1 VCREYLRGCCTRPEC
16 RYAHPPD
23 SVSPDLDGTVRLCM
37 DHVRGRCSRAPCR
50 YYHTPHR
57 DNQDN
62 QTSVAS
68 ETSVALPN
76 GNVLPYKR
84 AAAADKS
91 GLPVYQPAP
100 VQPAAPPPAYQHSL
114 LQIQQQSFVPVTY
127 HSGQPIAIPRYQW
140 LHSKLVILAVKTDF
154 VQDECCSVAS
164 TSGLM
169 MAVVQPCI
177 VIHTGDLNKLYSSR
191 SPKHLKTSG
200 THSSLDT
207 FCRKERIHIR
217 FGKSYPTYS

>member
-1 VCREYLRGCCTRPEC
+1 VGPGPGAQLSLLPENVGQIAVAAGVGKKRPRECGGADYVL
-16 RYAHPPD
+16 
-23 SVSPDLDGTVRLCM
+23 
-37 DHVRGRCSRAPCR
+37 
-50 YYHTPHR
+50 
-57 DNQDN
+57 
-62 QTSVAS
+62 
-68 ETSVALPN
+68 ALPN